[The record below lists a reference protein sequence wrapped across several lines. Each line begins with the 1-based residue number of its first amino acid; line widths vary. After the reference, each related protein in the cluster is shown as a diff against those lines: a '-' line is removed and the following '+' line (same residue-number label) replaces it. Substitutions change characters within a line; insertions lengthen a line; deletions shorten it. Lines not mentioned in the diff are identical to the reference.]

1 MIDFSA
7 IDSVFL
13 TRLFFAM
20 AVYWVTGV
28 INKGIAEKIQ
38 AHYGGL
44 LFAFSNQKLQ
54 ELKRYAVQSCTQIDD
69 LLLNPVADL
78 SQQLD
83 LIVNRSDLSPPDQ
96 QLYRRLLDETYRVSV
111 LLEKFDLK
119 P

>member
-1 MIDFSA
+1 MIDPSA

-20 AVYWVTGV
+20 AVYWITGV

-44 LFAFSNQKLQ
+44 LFSFSNKKLQ
-54 ELKRYAVQSCTQIDD
+54 ELKRYASQSCTQIDD
-69 LLLNPVADL
+69 LFLNPVADL

-83 LIVNRSDLSPPDQ
+83 PIINRCDLSPPDQ
-96 QLYRRLLDETYRVSV
+96 QLYRQFLDEDYRVSV
-111 LLEKFDLK
+111 LLKKLNLK
-119 P
+119 S